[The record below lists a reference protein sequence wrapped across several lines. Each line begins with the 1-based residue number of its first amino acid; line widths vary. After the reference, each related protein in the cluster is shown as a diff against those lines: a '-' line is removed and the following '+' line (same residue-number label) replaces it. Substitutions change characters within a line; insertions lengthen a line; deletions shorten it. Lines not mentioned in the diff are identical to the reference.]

1 VEGENVIIKAFNRPV
16 RPTLLAAIA
25 AAAIGMPG
33 TSASA
38 EGLFG
43 FLFGASPARSMP
55 ASASAYSDPFSLFG
69 TPAAPQPIE
78 TPASGGSVAY
88 CVRLCDGRFFPIQRS
103 NGADPAQICSGFCP
117 AAQTKIFSGSG
128 IDHASARDGARY
140 ADLKNAFAYRE
151 KTIPG
156 CTCDGKDAF
165 GLVNTPAAADPTLRA
180 GDVVATNT
188 GFVTY
193 TGGRRNA
200 EFTPVTGEMRSRLA
214 QFRIVPS
221 NASPVVPTRQ
231 TVAAD
236 NDGRRHQASR

>member
-1 VEGENVIIKAFNRPV
+1 MIIKAFKQPV
-16 RPTLLAAIA
+16 RLALLAAIA

-33 TSASA
+33 ASASA
-38 EGLFG
+38 ESLFG
-43 FLFGASPARSMP
+43 FLFGAPPARSMP

-69 TPAAPQPIE
+69 TPAAPQPVE
-78 TPASGGSVAY
+78 THASGGLVAY

-156 CTCDGKDAF
+156 CTCNGKDAF
-165 GLVNTPAAADPTLRA
+165 GLVNTPPAADPTLRA
-180 GDVVATNT
+180 GDVVATDT

-193 TGGRRNA
+193 TGRRNA

-221 NASPVVPTRQ
+221 NASPVVPARATI
-231 TVAAD
+231 AAD
-236 NDGRRHQASR
+236 TNGRRHQASR